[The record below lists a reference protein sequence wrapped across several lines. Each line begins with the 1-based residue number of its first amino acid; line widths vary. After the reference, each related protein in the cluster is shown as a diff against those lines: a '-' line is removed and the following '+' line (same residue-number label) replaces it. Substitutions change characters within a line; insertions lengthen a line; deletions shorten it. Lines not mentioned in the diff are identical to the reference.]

1 MTTCVWT
8 GVASARHAESSHPA
22 GFVDLCSQAASK
34 NNMIE
39 NTVVFAHGTRC
50 VRFCR
55 RTCDVVDSGWPT
67 QAWVI

>member
-8 GVASARHAESSHPA
+8 GVASARHAESSQPA

-50 VRFCR
+50 VRFAGVR
-55 RTCDVVDSGWPT
+55 AMSLTAGGQHRHG
-67 QAWVI
+67 